1 MDNDS
6 YKTSA
11 YKLLAGISDR
21 ELRKEENFSK
31 IKAMIEAHELFLWE
45 INDDI
50 LRLKLFH
57 PGLIEEG
64 EKYADSDCLTQK
76 WFKEGEYHWM
86 YQLRPVPERAADYSN
101 YFARAI
107 HERNNVYIEHFLH
120 HYEGILNSRAERFVE
135 TYAISSSYFADLK
148 LTFVSILWEEFLKYD
163 PANPIPLLQIIKPK
177 VSRVWHKMVSK
188 QIGALTVNEK
198 VYANWRNISVIAKK
212 YREEN
217 LPLEQLE
224 EKVLTELP
232 KLTKRDIR
240 YALRMLPGWRDA
252 LPISYKPSPE
262 RNHGYEPR
270 CAYAD
275 TLPDT
280 GVEPIDA
287 PLMREELRN
296 AFTAAF
302 VPLTATE
309 RELFTDVNGVDTKTF
324 EILPQISKSD
334 LSMKYGY
341 ADESGVNKA
350 EGALHYKIV
359 GELSAIRYTDS
370 VGVVRTSPPE
380 GEEKKKNTVY
390 YKYFPRC
397 EAEGGVIAVDIS
409 KNDKLD
415 YEVIE
420 VAEGDTMLTHRYAK
434 LAAELLNRRR
444 LADEKH
450 KLPWRTMTAWFP
462 MREIDLIKER
472 ICQSAGDKL
481 YMQK

>member
-1 MDNDS
+1 LENDS
-6 YKTSA
+6 YKTNA
-11 YKLLAGISDR
+11 YKLLAGISDC
-21 ELRKEENFSK
+21 ELREDANLSK
-31 IKAMIEAHELFLWE
+31 IKAMIEARELFLWE

-50 LRLKLFH
+50 LKLRLFH
-57 PGLIEEG
+57 PELIEEG
-64 EKYADSDCLTQK
+64 EKYADSGWVNQK

-86 YQLRPVPERAADYSN
+86 YQLRPVPERAEDFN
-101 YFARAI
+101 EYFTSAI
-107 HERNNVYIEHFLH
+107 HERNNVYIAHFLH
-120 HYEGILNSRAERFVE
+120 YYEGILNRKAERFIE
-135 TYAISSSYFADLK
+135 TYSISSSYFVDLK
-148 LTFVSILWEEFLKYD
+148 LTFVSLLWEEFLQYD
-163 PANPIPLLQIIKPK
+163 PANPIPLLQIIKTK
-177 VSRVWHKMVSK
+177 VSRAWHKMVAK

-198 VYANWRNISVIAKK
+198 VYANWRTISVIAKK

-224 EKVLTELP
+224 EKLLTELP

-262 RNHGYEPR
+262 QKHGYEPR

-280 GVEPIDA
+280 GAEPIDA

-302 VPLTATE
+302 LPLTATE
-309 RELFTDVNGVDTKTF
+309 RELFADVNGVDTKTF
-324 EILPQISKSD
+324 EILPPVSKID

-341 ADESGVNKA
+341 ADESGITKA

-359 GELSAIRYTDS
+359 AELSEIRYTDS

-380 GEEKKKNTVY
+380 VCEKKKNVVY
-390 YKYFPRC
+390 YEYFPRC
-397 EAEGGVIAVDIS
+397 EDEGGIIAVDS
-409 KNDKLD
+409 SRKDTLD

-420 VAEGDTMLTHRYAK
+420 VAEGDTVLSHRYAN

-450 KLPWRTMTAWFP
+450 KLPWRTMTTWFP
-462 MREIDLIKER
+462 SGE
-472 ICQSAGDKL
+472 
-481 YMQK
+481 

>member
-6 YKTSA
+6 YKINA

-21 ELRKEENFSK
+21 ELRKDENFAK
-31 IKAMIEAHELFLWE
+31 IKAMIEARELFLWE

-50 LRLKLFH
+50 LKLKLFH
-57 PGLIEEG
+57 PELIEEG
-64 EKYADSDCLTQK
+64 EKYADSDWVNQK

-86 YQLRPVPERAADYSN
+86 YQLRPIPERAEDYN
-101 YFARAI
+101 EYFVSAI
-107 HERNNVYIEHFLH
+107 RECNDVYIAHFLH
-120 HYEGILNSRAERFVE
+120 YYEGILNSRAMRFID

-163 PANPIPLLQIIKPK
+163 PVNPIPLLQIIKPK
-177 VSRVWHKMVSK
+177 VSRTWHKMVAK
-188 QIGALTVNEK
+188 HIGALTVNEK
-198 VYANWRNISVIAKK
+198 VYANWRQISVIAKK

-224 EKVLTELP
+224 EKILTELP
-232 KLTKRDIR
+232 LLTKRDIR
-240 YALRMLPGWRDA
+240 YALQMLPGWRDA

-262 RNHGYEPR
+262 QHHGYEPR

-280 GVEPIDA
+280 GAEPIDA

-302 VPLTATE
+302 VPLTSTE
-309 RELFTDVNGVDTKTF
+309 RELFKDVHGVDTRTF
-324 EILPQISKSD
+324 ETFQPVSKID
-334 LSMKYGY
+334 LSLKHGY

-359 GELSAIRYTDS
+359 AELSAIRYTDS
-370 VGVVRTSPPE
+370 VGVVRTAPPD
-380 GEEKKKNTVY
+380 GCEEKKNIFY

-397 EAEGGVIAVDIS
+397 EKQGGLIKVDAS
-409 KNDKLD
+409 KKDTLD
-415 YEVIE
+415 YEVLEI
-420 VAEGDTMLTHRYAK
+420 AEGDTMISHRYAK

-444 LADEKH
+444 LADKKR
-450 KLPWRTMTAWFP
+450 KLPWRTMTTWFP
-462 MREIDLIKER
+462 TGYATNMLVKKVF
-472 ICQSAGDKL
+472 S
-481 YMQK
+481 

>member
-1 MDNDS
+1 MENDS
-6 YKTSA
+6 YKTNA
-11 YKLLAGISDR
+11 YKLLAGISDC
-21 ELRKEENFSK
+21 ELREDANLSK
-31 IKAMIEAHELFLWE
+31 IKAMIEARELFLWE

-50 LRLKLFH
+50 LKLRLFH
-57 PGLIEEG
+57 PELIEEG
-64 EKYADSDCLTQK
+64 EKYADSGWVNQK

-86 YQLRPVPERAADYSN
+86 YQLRPVPERAEDFN
-101 YFARAI
+101 EYFTSAI
-107 HERNNVYIEHFLH
+107 HERNNVYIAHFLH
-120 HYEGILNSRAERFVE
+120 YYEGILNRKAERFIE
-135 TYAISSSYFADLK
+135 TYSISSSYFADLK
-148 LTFVSILWEEFLKYD
+148 LTFVSILWEEFLQYD
-163 PANPIPLLQIIKPK
+163 PANPIPLLQIIKTK
-177 VSRVWHKMVSK
+177 VSRAWHKMVAK

-198 VYANWRNISVIAKK
+198 VYANWRTISVIAKK

-224 EKVLTELP
+224 EKLLTELP

-262 RNHGYEPR
+262 QKHGYEPR

-280 GVEPIDA
+280 GAEPIDA

-302 VPLTATE
+302 LPLTATE
-309 RELFTDVNGVDTKTF
+309 RELFADVNGVDTKTF
-324 EILPQISKSD
+324 EILPPVSKID

-341 ADESGVNKA
+341 ADESGITKA

-359 GELSAIRYTDS
+359 ADLSEIRYTDS

-380 GEEKKKNTVY
+380 VCEKKKNVVY
-390 YKYFPRC
+390 YEYFPRC
-397 EAEGGVIAVDIS
+397 EDEGGIIAVDSSRKDI
-409 KNDKLD
+409 LD

-420 VAEGDTMLTHRYAK
+420 VAEGDTVLSHRYAN

-450 KLPWRTMTAWFP
+450 KLPWRTMTTWFP
-462 MREIDLIKER
+462 SGE
-472 ICQSAGDKL
+472 
-481 YMQK
+481 

>member
-1 MDNDS
+1 LENDS
-6 YKTSA
+6 YKTNA
-11 YKLLAGISDR
+11 YKLLAGISDC
-21 ELRKEENFSK
+21 ELREDANLSK
-31 IKAMIEAHELFLWE
+31 IKAMIEARELFLWE

-50 LRLKLFH
+50 LKLRLFH
-57 PGLIEEG
+57 PELIEEG
-64 EKYADSDCLTQK
+64 EKYADSGWVNQK

-86 YQLRPVPERAADYSN
+86 YQLRPVPERAEDFN
-101 YFARAI
+101 EYFTSAI
-107 HERNNVYIEHFLH
+107 HERNNVYIAHFLH
-120 HYEGILNSRAERFVE
+120 YYEGILNRKAERFIE
-135 TYAISSSYFADLK
+135 TYSISSSYFVDLK
-148 LTFVSILWEEFLKYD
+148 LTFVSILWEEFLQYD
-163 PANPIPLLQIIKPK
+163 PANPIPLLQIIKTK
-177 VSRVWHKMVSK
+177 VSRAWHKMVAK

-198 VYANWRNISVIAKK
+198 VYANWRTISVIAKK

-224 EKVLTELP
+224 EKLLTELP

-262 RNHGYEPR
+262 QKHGYEPR

-280 GVEPIDA
+280 GAEPIDA

-302 VPLTATE
+302 LPLTATE
-309 RELFTDVNGVDTKTF
+309 RELFADVNGVDTKTF
-324 EILPQISKSD
+324 EILPPVSKID

-341 ADESGVNKA
+341 ADESGITKA

-359 GELSAIRYTDS
+359 AELSEIRYTDS

-380 GEEKKKNTVY
+380 VCEKKKNVVY
-390 YKYFPRC
+390 YEYFPRC
-397 EAEGGVIAVDIS
+397 EDEGGIIAVDS
-409 KNDKLD
+409 SRKDTLD

-420 VAEGDTMLTHRYAK
+420 VAEGDTVLSHRYAN

-450 KLPWRTMTAWFP
+450 KLPWRTMTTWFP
-462 MREIDLIKER
+462 SGE
-472 ICQSAGDKL
+472 
-481 YMQK
+481 